1 MTGSLKLLLMT
12 YQITYAIY
20 SLWLKDNL
28 KNTFTNIAG
37 KRSDRVSE
45 AISKKLDDIKR
56 KVVMLVGKTG
66 DEAEKL
72 ANKINKEIDDI
83 LDNLRK

>member
-1 MTGSLKLLLMT
+1 M
-12 YQITYAIY
+12 
-20 SLWLKDNL
+20 
-28 KNTFTNIAG
+28 
-37 KRSDRVSE
+37 SE
-45 AISKKLDDIKR
+45 IIGKKLNDIKE

-72 ANKINKEIDDI
+72 VNKINKEIDDI

>member
-1 MTGSLKLLLMT
+1 VVETIG
-12 YQITYAIY
+12 
-20 SLWLKDNL
+20 
-28 KNTFTNIAG
+28 
-37 KRSDRVSE
+37 
-45 AISKKLDDIKR
+45 KKLIDIKE
-56 KVVMLVGKTG
+56 KVVMLVGTTG